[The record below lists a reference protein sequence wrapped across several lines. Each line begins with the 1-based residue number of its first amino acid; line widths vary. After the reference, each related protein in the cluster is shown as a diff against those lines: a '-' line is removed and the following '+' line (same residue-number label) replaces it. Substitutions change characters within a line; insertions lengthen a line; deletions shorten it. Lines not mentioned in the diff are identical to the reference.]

1 MLHQVILIVQ
11 YNFYKSNITNHYD
24 LIFFMNVI
32 YNEQSLKT
40 IKEYSNKTLF
50 YCADNPFVSRDKYR
64 WALVKNI
71 ISKFDTNY
79 FIKEVEEIC

>member
-1 MLHQVILIVQ
+1 
-11 YNFYKSNITNHYD
+11 
-24 LIFFMNVI
+24 MNVEYI
-32 YNEQSLKT
+32 NEQSLKT

-71 ISKFDTNY
+71 ISKFDIVLFHQRSKRNMLKN
-79 FIKEVEEIC
+79 IKSKTI